1 MAKEYFQIDT
11 RTAKEVSTTSVL
23 VGTATDVTALM
34 AVVGV
39 AGRAEAHGTAKMK
52 RMAEESENFIIS
64 LVKDCFCE

>member
-1 MAKEYFQIDT
+1 M
-11 RTAKEVSTTSVL
+11 KEVSTTSVL
-23 VGTATDVTALM
+23 VGAATDVTALV

-52 RMAEESENFIIS
+52 MAEENVNFIIS